1 MARVFDSA
9 ASSLHSYSMGIGHR
23 ILNRTVAALI
33 GVVAFSL
40 PLAAENSDRAMQ
52 MLEQLPEAEP
62 KEARRLARE
71 IEHEWSK
78 TGSPAMDLL
87 LNRGRE
93 ALEEGDSR
101 AAIEHLTALTD
112 HAPKFAEGWH
122 LRAIALANSERFGP
136 ALDDLS
142 RALALNPHNFNA
154 MYSLG
159 SVLEEVGYRDLA
171 KQALQ
176 RAAAIHPH
184 SKDVTKALERVARD
198 TGGADL

>member
-1 MARVFDSA
+1 MARVFDTA
-9 ASSLHSYSMGIGHR
+9 TSSLHSYSMGTEYR
-23 ILNRTVAALI
+23 FLNRTVAALSL
-33 GVVAFSL
+33 VVAFSL
-40 PLAAENSDRAMQ
+40 PLGAENSGRAME
-52 MLEQLPEAEP
+52 MLQQLPEATP

-87 LNRGRE
+87 LKRGRE
-93 ALEEGDSR
+93 ALEAGDSR
-101 AAIEHLTALTD
+101 TAIEHLTALTD
-112 HAPKFAEGWH
+112 HAPEFAEGWH
-122 LRAIALANSERFGP
+122 LRAIAFANSERYGP

-159 SVLEEVGYRDLA
+159 SVLEEVGYPDLA
-171 KQALQ
+171 EEAFM
-176 RAAAIHPH
+176 RAASIHPH
-184 SKDVTKALERVARD
+184 SEDVTKALDRVARE

>member
-1 MARVFDSA
+1 
-9 ASSLHSYSMGIGHR
+9 MGIGYR
-23 ILNRTVAALI
+23 FLNRIVAALFC
-33 GVVAFSL
+33 VVAFSL
-40 PLAAENSDRAMQ
+40 PVTGENSDRAME
-52 MLEQLPEAEP
+52 MLEQLPEVEP

-87 LNRGRE
+87 LKRGRE

-112 HAPKFAEGWH
+112 HAPEFAEGWH
-122 LRAIALANSERFGP
+122 LRAIALANSERYGP

-159 SVLEEVGYRDLA
+159 SVLDEVGYPDLA
-171 KQALQ
+171 HEAFE

-184 SKDVTKALERVARD
+184 SEDVTKALERVARE

>member
-1 MARVFDSA
+1 
-9 ASSLHSYSMGIGHR
+9 MGIGYR
-23 ILNRTVAALI
+23 ILNRTVAALFC
-33 GVVAFSL
+33 VVAFSL
-40 PLAAENSDRAMQ
+40 PVGAGNNDRAMEMVQ
-52 MLEQLPEAEP
+52 QLPKVEP

-78 TGSPAMDLL
+78 SGSPAMDLL
-87 LNRGRE
+87 FNRGRE
-93 ALEEGDSR
+93 ALGEGDSR

-122 LRAIALANSERFGP
+122 LRAIAFANAEMYGP
-136 ALDDLS
+136 AIDDLS

-159 SVLEEVGYRDLA
+159 SVLQEVGHPDLA
-171 KQALQ
+171 EDILQ
-176 RAAAIHPH
+176 RAASIHPH
-184 SKDVTKALERVARD
+184 FEAVTKALERVARE

>member
-9 ASSLHSYSMGIGHR
+9 ASSLHSYSMGIGYR
-23 ILNRTVAALI
+23 FLNRIVAALWL
-33 GVVAFSL
+33 VVAFSL
-40 PLAAENSDRAMQ
+40 PVGAENSDRAME
-52 MLEQLPEAEP
+52 MLQKLPEAEP

-87 LNRGRE
+87 LKRGRE
-93 ALEEGDSR
+93 ALEAGDSR

-112 HAPKFAEGWH
+112 HAPEFAEGWH
-122 LRAIALANSERFGP
+122 LRAIALANSERYGP
-136 ALDDLS
+136 AIEDLS

-159 SVLEEVGYRDLA
+159 SVLDEVGYPDLA
-171 KQALQ
+171 QEAFL
-176 RAAAIHPH
+176 RAASIHPH
-184 SKDVTKALERVARD
+184 SEDVTKALERVAREV
-198 TGGADL
+198 GGADL

>member
-1 MARVFDSA
+1 MAGAFDSA
-9 ASSLHSYSMGIGHR
+9 THSLHFIVMGIGHR
-23 ILNRTVAALI
+23 ILNRTVAALF
-33 GVVAFSL
+33 VTVAFSL
-40 PLAAENSDRAMQ
+40 PVTGENSDRAAE
-52 MLEQLPEAEP
+52 MLQELPEAEP

-87 LNRGRE
+87 LTRGRE
-93 ALEEGDSR
+93 ALEGGDSR

-122 LRAIALANSERFGP
+122 LRAIAFANVDLFGP
-136 ALDDLS
+136 ALDDLA
-142 RALALNPHNFNA
+142 RALALNPDNFNA

-159 SVLEEVGYRDLA
+159 SVLEEVGHPDLA
-171 KQALQ
+171 QDAFE

-184 SKDVTKALERVARD
+184 SEDVTKALDRVARD